1 MDTVLAVLLG
11 VAPGI
16 FWLFFFYSRDTRDPE
31 PPVWVILVF
40 LLGAAVTVPVGL
52 VEALLL
58 DNVGGFLGAVVV
70 APVAEE
76 LAKFWVVEK
85 TVYRSHVFDE
95 PIDGIVYA
103 AAAGL
108 GFATLENIL
117 YVLNALD
124 LSVFHALE
132 VAAVRAVLSVPAHV
146 LFSTMWGFSLGI
158 SQIYP
163 SGRGLLVAGGLILAV
178 SAHGLFNFLVLVGY
192 GTPVLVLLL
201 VPVLWGVAM
210 NHVRVA
216 RALRSVR
223 GRP

>member
-1 MDTVLAVLLG
+1 MDTIIAILLG
-11 VAPGI
+11 IAPGI
-16 FWLFFFYSRDTRDPE
+16 FWLLFFYSRDTRDPE
-31 PPVWVILVF
+31 PPVWIVLVF
-40 LLGAAVTVPVGL
+40 LLGAAVSVPVGFIEAVFLDYAGTFL
-52 VEALLL
+52 V
-58 DNVGGFLGAVVV
+58 AVVL

-76 LAKFWVVEK
+76 VAKFWVVEK
-85 TVYRSHVFDE
+85 TVYRTRVFDE

-117 YVLNALD
+117 YVLDALD

-158 SQIYP
+158 SQVFP
-163 SGRGLLVAGGLILAV
+163 SGRGLLVAGGLFLAV
-178 SAHGLFNFLVLVGY
+178 SAHGLFNFLVLAGY
-192 GTPVLVLLL
+192 GMPVLVLVL
-201 VPVLWGVAM
+201 VPLLWGVAM

-216 RALRSVR
+216 RALRPVR